1 MELGKWIVKF
11 RWPIILT
18 TLIFVAWAGS
28 GMRFLKFT
36 TDYRVFFSPDN
47 PHLKAFEAL
56 QNKYSKSDNIFIG
69 IESKDGNI
77 FSQKPLK
84 AIADLTEWSW
94 QTPFSLRV
102 DSLTNYQHT
111 HAEEDELIVESLAP
125 HPEKLNSAELKDIRN
140 IALSEPTLVNR
151 LVSSNGEMAGIN
163 ITLNVP
169 DDKLDQVPHIAEY
182 VREIA
187 ERTRSKYPEV
197 NVYVSGVVMMNNTF
211 VSAVKGDMKTLIP
224 LMYLTVILFLVITLR
239 SGTGTVATLTIV
251 FFADMTALGLAG
263 WLGINLTTVS
273 SFSPTVI
280 LTIAV
285 ADNVHILT
293 TIFQQ
298 REQGKSKLDSIY
310 ESVRLNLQPVFLT
323 SLTTAIGFLS
333 LNFCDSPPY
342 RDLGNIIA
350 MGVAAAFFYSLFF
363 LPAIVS
369 FAPLNRKLKAK
380 DHSPFMERFGKFVV
394 RNQTI
399 LFWTVLVV
407 GVAVSFPIYKIKV
420 DDNFN
425 EYFDKR
431 FPFRTDSDYL
441 ADNLTGFMFI
451 DYSLESG
458 ESGGI
463 ANPDFLKSVEK
474 FTNWYRS
481 QPEVIYVSSLTDTI
495 KRLNKNMHNDY
506 SGYYK
511 LPESRELGAQ
521 FLLLYEMSLPFGL
534 DLNNQINIDKS
545 STRLFAVLKSISS
558 KELLEVDNRARSW
571 LKKNTGIETIGAS
584 PLVMFAHIALRNIQ
598 SMIGG
603 TGLAIG
609 IITLV
614 LIGALK
620 SFKYGMIGLFANL
633 FPPVL
638 AFGVWGA
645 LVGQIGMSAA
655 LVAAIS
661 LGIVVDDTV
670 HFLSKYIRFRRERG
684 LTPEEAI
691 PIVFHEVGT
700 AMLVTSIILIAG
712 FFVLNFSGFLVNA
725 QMGLLTGLAIVFAL
739 IVDFLFLPPLLIR
752 LDSKHLVSKTAK
764 LSYENA

>member
-1 MELGKWIVKF
+1 MELGKWIVRF
-11 RWPIILT
+11 RLPIILA
-18 TLIFVAWAGS
+18 TLIIVALSGS

-69 IESKDGNI
+69 VEAKDGNV
-77 FSQKPLK
+77 FSLETLK
-84 AIADLTEWSW
+84 AVADLTEWSW
-94 QTPFSLRV
+94 QIPFSLRV

-111 HAEEDELIVESLAP
+111 HAEEDELIVEPLAP
-125 HPEKLNSAELKDIRN
+125 KPENLTSADLKRLRD

-151 LVSSNGEMAGIN
+151 LVSAKGDMAGIN
-163 ITLNVP
+163 ITVNVP
-169 DDKLDQVPHIAEY
+169 DEKLDQVPNIAAY
-182 VREIA
+182 VREIS
-187 ERTRSKYPEV
+187 ERARSNYPEV
-197 NVYVSGVVMMNNTF
+197 NVYVSGVVMMNDTF
-211 VSAVKGDMKTLIP
+211 VSAVTGDMKTLIP
-224 LMYLTVILFLVITLR
+224 LMYLTVILFLVLTLR
-239 SGTGTVATLTIV
+239 SITGTIATLAIV
-251 FFADMTALGLAG
+251 FFSNMTAMGLAG

-293 TIFQQ
+293 TVFQQ
-298 REQGKSKLDSIY
+298 REQDKSKLESIY

-350 MGVAAAFFYSLFF
+350 MGVAAAFVYSLFF
-363 LPAIVS
+363 LPAIIS
-369 FAPLNRKLKAK
+369 FAPLKRKLREN
-380 DHSPFMERFGKFVV
+380 DYSPFMERFGKFVV
-394 RNQTI
+394 RKQNF
-399 LFWTVLVV
+399 LFWFVLVV
-407 GVAVSFPIYKIKV
+407 GVAVSFPIYKIQV

-451 DYSLESG
+451 DYSLEAG

-463 ANPDFLKSVEK
+463 SNPKFLELVEK
-474 FTNWYRS
+474 FTNWYRT
-481 QPEVIYVSSLTDTI
+481 QPEVLYVSSFTDTI
-495 KRLNKNMHNDY
+495 KRLNKNMHGDD
-506 SGYYK
+506 SSYYK
-511 LPESRELGAQ
+511 LPESRELAAQ

-545 STRLFAVLKSISS
+545 STRLFSVLKSLSS
-558 KELLEVDNRARSW
+558 KELLELDDRARSW
-571 LKKNTGIETIGAS
+571 LKENTGIETIGAS
-584 PLVMFAHIALRNIQ
+584 PLIMFAHIALRNIQ

-603 TGLAIG
+603 TALAIG

-638 AFGVWGA
+638 AFGVWGS
-645 LVGQIGMSAA
+645 LVGEVGMSAA

-684 LTPEEAI
+684 LTPEETI
-691 PIVFHEVGT
+691 PIVFHQVGT
-700 AMLVTSIILIAG
+700 AMVVTSIILIAG

-752 LDSKHLVSKTAK
+752 LDSKRFVDETVTLR
-764 LSYENA
+764 YENA

>member
-11 RWPIILT
+11 RWPIVLV
-18 TLIFVAWAGS
+18 TLFVVAWAGS
-28 GMRFLKFT
+28 GLRFLKFT

-47 PHLKAFEAL
+47 PQLKAFEAL

-69 IESKDGNI
+69 VEAKDGNV
-77 FSQKPLK
+77 FSQKTLK
-84 AIADLTEWSW
+84 AITDLTEWAW
-94 QTPFSLRV
+94 QTPYSLRV

-111 HAEEDELIVESLAP
+111 HAKEDELIVESLAP
-125 HPEKLNSAELKDIRN
+125 NLAKLNSIELKRIRK

-151 LVSSNGEMAGIN
+151 LISPNGSMAGIN

-169 DDKLDQVPHIAEY
+169 DDKLDQVPNIAKFI
-182 VREIA
+182 REISDRA
-187 ERTRSKYPEV
+187 RSKYPEI
-197 NVYVSGVVMMNNTF
+197 NVYVSGVIMMNNTF

-224 LMYLTVILFLVITLR
+224 LMYLTVIVFLVLTLR
-239 SGTGTVATLTIV
+239 SATGTIATLAIV
-251 FFADMTALGLAG
+251 CFADMTALGLAG

-293 TIFQQ
+293 TVFQQ
-298 REQGKSKLDSIY
+298 REQGKSKLEAIN

-350 MGVAAAFFYSLFF
+350 MGVLAAFLFSLFF
-363 LPAIVS
+363 LPAVLS
-369 FAPLNRKLKAK
+369 FAPLNRKLKK
-380 DHSPFMERFGKFVV
+380 SDHAPFMERFGKFVV
-394 RNQTI
+394 RKQTI
-399 LFWTVLVV
+399 LFWLVLII
-407 GVAVSFPIYKIKV
+407 GVAVAFPVYKIKV

-431 FPFRTDSDYL
+431 FSFRTDSDYL
-441 ADNLTGFMFI
+441 AENLTGFMFI
-451 DYSLESG
+451 DYSLEAG

-463 ANPDFLKSVEK
+463 ANPEFLQSVEK
-474 FTNWYRS
+474 FTDWYRA
-481 QPEVIYVSSLTDTI
+481 QPEVIYVSTLTDTI
-495 KRLNKNMHNDY
+495 KRLNKNMHGDD
-506 SGYYK
+506 SDFYK
-511 LPESRELGAQ
+511 LPKSRELGAQ

-545 STRLFAVLKSISS
+545 STRVFAVLKSISS
-558 KELLEVDNRARSW
+558 KELLEVDDRARLW
-571 LKKNTGIETIGAS
+571 LKENTGIETIGAS
-584 PLVMFAHIALRNIQ
+584 PLIMFAHIALRNIQ

-633 FPPVL
+633 FPPIL

-752 LDSKHLVSKTAK
+752 LDSKRIVVEPAK
-764 LSYENA
+764 LSYKNA